1 MFRICILLAWV
12 SASVVCSGANIWDK
26 SNDFQPWRACWRLKC
41 SRNNGVLELTDIGK
55 DSSIV
60 ANGVNVDPAK
70 VNRLSIRY
78 RATGI
83 ASKTTGQLYFSGGKH
98 PRFSDDKKWKL
109 PSLNNDGNWHTLTL
123 DVDQCMKN
131 PDAWA
136 KFGIVTQLRLD
147 LMDQPGGKI
156 EIGMIAFSEKS
167 KVREGIWNKDND
179 FQPWKACWRL
189 TCTRNN
195 GFLKLSDIGKDSSI
209 IARNLKLHNNGF
221 NRIDIRYRANGT
233 PKSTRGQIYFTG
245 QANNRF
251 TDKNSIKLPSLVSD
265 GQWHTMS
272 VDISR
277 NAVDF
282 VSWQN
287 TAVIKDLRLDMMDQA
302 GGEIEIE
309 YILLYKLT
317 VADPEEAAWQKI
329 TPQFLPP
336 AQPEPP
342 YFGGKMIRFSGKF
355 DPNSP
360 KHFFFRK
367 KFTLSEKPVK
377 AYLQF
382 LADDAAEVFIN
393 GQVAASCETW
403 REAKVV
409 DISNLLKTGANL
421 LAVNHWNHHGSTGL
435 LIELYCEFKD
445 GSFVRINSDK
455 SFVSSDT
462 VLAGWNTLLDYDD
475 SSWQMPEEQP
485 VPPGGPWIS
494 RVSYID
500 FRLPPQKLNSFSS
513 DQQQLNA
520 GSLFT
525 GRVVFDGKKP
535 EQLPSFDLVFSDI
548 NGQRIIAETINKYAF
563 KAINENQWELIFSSP
578 LPRYIRSQKLH
589 LALHFVSGLSLDKVP
604 EMTLDFVNNSP
615 LLAAPRSKI
624 VATSSGP
631 QLEINGKT
639 DFTFVS
645 FANIKH
651 PKIPAGQDFSHAPI
665 RVISPGTSWIGI
677 DKIDFYR
684 LDKAAEAELRRY
696 PNAMLLVQ
704 ITCYPSRDWG
714 MANRDELAMDSNG
727 RLFHETA
734 NWMGQ
739 NRVAL
744 SFASQKGR
752 DELAKMVEQMI
763 EYVEN
768 SHWRHRVVGY
778 RIAGG
783 HTSEWIA
790 WGHDRKLFFDYS
802 PVNREAFRKYLQ
814 KNYPDVKNTEIP
826 SPAERLAR
834 KNDEA
839 LLDPALH
846 TRSIAYNYF
855 ESECV
860 TDMIITLCQAAK
872 KACRNRVVVGTYYG
886 YHMNVTASDFQ
897 FTGHLALKRLIDSR
911 SVDFIMSPPSYAFRQ
926 VGDTMGDMKPFQTIA
941 NNNIMPVIEDD
952 TRTHN
957 TADYCRY
964 YQALNPAQSVALLQR
979 NMAMALCRNQM
990 VLLYALMRGTELH
1003 FPELSDP
1010 AKMIQRTGSHC
1021 LASGVA
1027 RNAEIALVVSENTLK
1042 HMPFERRRFHTRR
1055 VQVYEQ
1061 GTPRKT
1067 QEGLT
1072 RLGGTLIAGS
1082 VPTVSRIGA
1091 PVDYILAEDL
1101 KDHPG
1106 DYKLYIFLN
1115 AFYSDPDFLQAVEKL
1130 RQKKCVLAWFYAPG
1144 YIFEKNCGIE
1154 YMKKL
1159 TGFDFGKSDEPMIM
1173 KFDLPDNETVGCGNE
1188 PVSPVFY
1195 VKSSPGVTPLAPY
1208 KNSSLTG
1215 FAEKNN
1221 GKAIDIYI
1229 GSWHLP
1235 VSLGKYLIK
1244 KAGVHSYIDTADPI
1258 EANGNLFT
1266 LHTRFAGKKVVSLPR
1281 KTDVLD
1287 VFNKKI
1293 IARKTDSFSFEAP
1306 LHSTWLFYFGDD
1318 AEKLLQKLNDPKAD

>member
-1 MFRICILLAWV
+1 MKLSIYFILLLSMTVAF
-12 SASVVCSGANIWDK
+12 AGDLKWDQN
-26 SNDFQPWRACWRLKC
+26 NDFQPWRACWRLKC
-41 SRNNGVLELTDIGK
+41 TRNNGILELTDIGK

-70 VNRLSIRY
+70 FNRLSIRY

-83 ASKTTGQLYFSGGKH
+83 ASKTTGQLYFAGGNR
-98 PRFSDDKKWKL
+98 PRFSDGKKWNL
-109 PSLNNDGNWHTLTL
+109 PSLNNDGSWHTLIL
-123 DVDQCMKN
+123 DADQCMKN
-131 PDAWA
+131 PDEWSN
-136 KFGIVTQLRLD
+136 FGIVTQLRLD
-147 LMDQPGGKI
+147 LTDQPGGKI
-156 EIGMIAFSEKS
+156 EVKSIVFSAKPE
-167 KVREGIWNKDND
+167 VTAGIWNKDND
-179 FQPWKACWRL
+179 FQPWTACWRL
-189 TCTRNN
+189 NCSRDN
-195 GFLKLSDIGKDSSI
+195 GLLKLSNIGKDSSI

-221 NRIDIRYRANGT
+221 NRVDIRYRAIGT

-245 QANNRF
+245 QGNNRF
-251 TDKNSIKLPSLVSD
+251 SDKNSINLPSLVSD

-272 VDISR
+272 VDIAEK
-277 NAVDF
+277 AVDF
-282 VSWQN
+282 ASWQS
-287 TAVIKDLRLDMMDQA
+287 TSVIKDLRLDMMDQA
-302 GGEIEIE
+302 GGLIEIE
-309 YILLYKLT
+309 YIRLYKLT

-336 AQPEPP
+336 VQPEPP
-342 YFGGKMIRFSGKF
+342 YFAGKMIRFPGKF

-360 KHFFFRK
+360 QHFFFRK

-377 AYLQF
+377 ACLQF

-393 GQVAASCETW
+393 GKSAASCDTW
-403 REAKVV
+403 RKAKVV
-409 DISNLLKTGANL
+409 DVSNLLVSGTNL

-445 GSFVRINSDK
+445 GSFIRINSDK
-455 SFVSSDT
+455 SFVSAAS
-462 VLAGWNTLLDYDD
+462 VLAGWNARADYDD
-475 SSWQMPEEQP
+475 SAWQISMEQP

-494 RVSYID
+494 RVAYID

-520 GSLFT
+520 GAVFQ
-525 GRVVFDGKKP
+525 GKVVFDGKKP

-548 NGQRIIAETINKYAF
+548 NGQRIIAETIEKYTF

-578 LPRYIRSQKLH
+578 LPRYIQSQKLH
-589 LALHFVSGLSLDKVP
+589 LALHFISGLSLDKVP
-604 EMTLDFVNNSP
+604 EMTVDFINNAP
-615 LLAAPRSKI
+615 LLAAPHSKV
-624 VATSSGP
+624 VATPAGP

-639 DFTFVS
+639 NFTFAS
-645 FANIKH
+645 FAQIKH
-651 PKIPAGQDFSHAPI
+651 PKIPAGQDFTHAPI
-665 RVISPGTSWIGI
+665 RVISAGAWVSR
-677 DKIDFYR
+677 DKIDFHR

-696 PNAMLLVQ
+696 PDALLLVQ
-704 ITCYPSRDWG
+704 ISCYPPRDWG
-714 MANRDELAMDSNG
+714 EANRDELAMESNG
-727 RLFHETA
+727 KLFHETA

-752 DELAKMVEQMI
+752 NELAEMVTKMVNYAEK
-763 EYVEN
+763 
-768 SHWRHRVVGY
+768 SHWRHRIVGY

-783 HTSEWIA
+783 HTAEWIA

-802 PVNREAFRKYLQ
+802 PVNREAFKKYLQ
-814 KNYPDVKNTEIP
+814 KNYPDVKNMEIP
-826 SPAERLAR
+826 TPAERLAR
-834 KNDEA
+834 KNDDA

-846 TRSIAYNYF
+846 VRAIAYNYF

-860 TDMIITLCQAAK
+860 TDMIIALCRAAK
-872 KACRNRVVVGTYYG
+872 EACGNRVVVGTYYG
-886 YHMNVTASDFQ
+886 YHMNVTATDFQ
-897 FTGHLALKRLIDSR
+897 FTGHLALKRLIDSKA
-911 SVDFIMSPPSYAFRQ
+911 VDFIMSPPSYAFRQ

-941 NNNIMPVIEDD
+941 NNNIMPIVEDD

-1010 AKMIQRTGSHC
+1010 AKMIHRTGSHC
-1021 LASGVA
+1021 VESGVP
-1027 RNAEIALVVSENTLK
+1027 RNAEIALVVSENALK

-1067 QEGLT
+1067 LEGLT

-1106 DYKLYIFLN
+1106 NYKLYIFLN
-1115 AFYSDPDFLQAVEKL
+1115 AFCSDPEFLQTVAKL

-1144 YIFEKNCGIE
+1144 YICGKDHGTE

-1159 TGFDFGKSDEPMIM
+1159 TGFDFGKSDKPMIM
-1173 KFDLPDNETVGCGNE
+1173 KFDLPTNETVGCGNE
-1188 PVSPVFY
+1188 PVAPVFY
-1195 VKSSPGVTPLAPY
+1195 VKPSPGVKLLAPY
-1208 KNSSLTG
+1208 KNSGLTG
-1215 FAEKNN
+1215 FAERNN
-1221 GKAIDIYI
+1221 GKATDIYI

-1235 VSLGKYLIK
+1235 VSLGKYLIS
-1244 KAGVHSYIDTADPI
+1244 KAGVHSYTDTADPV
-1258 EANGNLFT
+1258 EANGRLFT
-1266 LHTRFAGKKVVSLPR
+1266 LHARFAGKKVISIPE

-1293 IARKTDSFSFEAP
+1293 IARDADSFTFEAP

-1318 AEKLLQKLNDPKAD
+1318 AETLLQKLTSL